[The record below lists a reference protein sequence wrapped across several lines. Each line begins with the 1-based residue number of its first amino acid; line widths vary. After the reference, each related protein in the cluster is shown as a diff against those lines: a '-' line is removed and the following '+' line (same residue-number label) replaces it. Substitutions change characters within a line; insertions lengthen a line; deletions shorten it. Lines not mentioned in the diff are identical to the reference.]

1 MKWKRTDAW
10 NALRLERYN
19 NTRVWRMNR
28 PILEHENVINQFNCA
43 WETEKNMC
51 KDLLQEKRRR
61 KVNFLWQKYEAREEE
76 CITEIA
82 GVNVE
87 DQEIPESFTSSPRCY
102 GGVGLSENEEKIL
115 SLPPK
120 FAVYGKV
127 IVTACEAQ
135 VEKGLAKLRWTVKR
149 EERNK
154 QQQEQKQERQQ
165 RQPQWQQQQQ
175 QQEDKEEIF
184 DPETLDLRWLKP
196 TDLPFNKRVFLPEP
210 LSNEREVAIQH
221 LRDKLSRVTEEYVRA
236 TGSTLRAQSN
246 LTEAEKAGL
255 KILKGRI
262 RQGEFVVYQ
271 TNKSGRFSIDTVDNY
286 RNACRPH
293 VESDLAVPEDLYKD
307 FQRKVNA
314 HSSFW
319 VRILKAGENVGGKKR
334 IKNNLLVQD
343 CAPAPVNALIK
354 KRSF

>member
-1 MKWKRTDAW
+1 
-10 NALRLERYN
+10 
-19 NTRVWRMNR
+19 
-28 PILEHENVINQFNCA
+28 
-43 WETEKNMC
+43 
-51 KDLLQEKRRR
+51 
-61 KVNFLWQKYEAREEE
+61 
-76 CITEIA
+76 
-82 GVNVE
+82 
-87 DQEIPESFTSSPRCY
+87 
-102 GGVGLSENEEKIL
+102 
-115 SLPPK
+115 
-120 FAVYGKV
+120 
-127 IVTACEAQ
+127 
-135 VEKGLAKLRWTVKR
+135 
-149 EERNK
+149 
-154 QQQEQKQERQQ
+154 
-165 RQPQWQQQQQ
+165 
-175 QQEDKEEIF
+175 
-184 DPETLDLRWLKP
+184 
-196 TDLPFNKRVFLPEP
+196 

-221 LRDKLSRVTEEYVRA
+221 LRDRLSRVTEEYVRA